1 MLGIERNTVADTQQ
15 DRQKGLVRCI
25 KDRFSG
31 KGTGQTIS
39 FVYDL
44 DTGLWHETEE
54 TWDSVAGKEEV
65 NENEDF

>member
-1 MLGIERNTVADTQQ
+1 M
-15 DRQKGLVRCI
+15 RCI

-65 NENEDF
+65 NDNEDF